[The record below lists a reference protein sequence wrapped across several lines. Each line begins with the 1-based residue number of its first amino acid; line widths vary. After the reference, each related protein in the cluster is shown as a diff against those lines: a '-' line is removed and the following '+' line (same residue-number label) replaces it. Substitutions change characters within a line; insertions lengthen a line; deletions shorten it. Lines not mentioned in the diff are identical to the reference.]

1 MTPVDPTD
9 PLTLAIAIPIVV
21 AVIAAVVTVV
31 GFFIIVM
38 AGDEDGD

>member
-1 MTPVDPTD
+1 MAPVDPTD

-31 GFFIIVM
+31 GFFILVM
-38 AGDEDGD
+38 AGDEDPD

>member
-1 MTPVDPTD
+1 VDPTD

-31 GFFIIVM
+31 GFFILVM